1 MVIRQAYLDK
11 IKPFIGTDLIKI
23 ITGIRRSGKS
33 TLLTQIMD
41 LLKSM
46 EISEDQFVYYDLEKE
61 DFSRKLNDEILYQE
75 ITTQYKVINKKI
87 YIFLD
92 EIQKVEN
99 WEKLVNSLRV
109 NLDSDIYITG
119 SNSQL
124 LSSELST
131 FLAGRYVQ
139 FEIFPFSF
147 KEFSL
152 QYQEVRPL
160 DNLNQ
165 AQLFLKYVLFGGMP
179 FLGKLKY
186 EYEPCMQYLQDTY
199 NSVILRDV
207 VSGHKIRDVDSLER
221 LIRFFFKNFAN
232 TFSAASIVKYLKS
245 NLKKVTIDTVLNYIS
260 FCKDAYILYQV
271 KRDDLK
277 LKSTLS
283 VNEKYYL
290 ADHSFYECLYGNSSS
305 VINQILENIVFIELL
320 SRGYKV
326 SVGKVKDKEVDFVAT
341 KQSEKIYIQVTYL
354 LASAETV
361 AREFSVFDEI
371 KDNYPKYVLSL
382 DEINLSQNGIIHQ
395 NIRDFLLQD

>member
-33 TLLTQIMD
+33 VVLTQIMD

-46 EISEDQFVYYDLEKE
+46 DISEDQFIYYDLEKE
-61 DFSRKLNDEILYQE
+61 EYSNILNDVNLYQE
-75 ITTQYKVINKKI
+75 IVAKSKAINKKI

-160 DNLNQ
+160 DNL
-165 AQLFLKYVLFGGMP
+165 
-179 FLGKLKY
+179 
-186 EYEPCMQYLQDTY
+186 
-199 NSVILRDV
+199 
-207 VSGHKIRDVDSLER
+207 
-221 LIRFFFKNFAN
+221 
-232 TFSAASIVKYLKS
+232 
-245 NLKKVTIDTVLNYIS
+245 
-260 FCKDAYILYQV
+260 
-271 KRDDLK
+271 
-277 LKSTLS
+277 
-283 VNEKYYL
+283 
-290 ADHSFYECLYGNSSS
+290 
-305 VINQILENIVFIELL
+305 
-320 SRGYKV
+320 
-326 SVGKVKDKEVDFVAT
+326 
-341 KQSEKIYIQVTYL
+341 
-354 LASAETV
+354 
-361 AREFSVFDEI
+361 
-371 KDNYPKYVLSL
+371 
-382 DEINLSQNGIIHQ
+382 
-395 NIRDFLLQD
+395 